1 MYTIDETEIMLNEI
15 AEEIPQ
21 ELYNELNELNGGIVL
36 KAEVKL
42 HPQNKAKDLFILGEY
57 HRGGQLENFIA
68 IYYGSFVQ
76 TFGNVPLAEY
86 KEQLRSELK
95 HEFIHHLEGLA
106 GVKDLEV
113 EDSVEIQKYLKMST
127 KSDGLE

>member
-15 AEEIPQ
+15 AEEIPR
-21 ELYNELNELNGGIVL
+21 ELYNELNGGIVL

-57 HRGGQLENFIA
+57 HRGGQLGNFIA

-76 TFGNVPLAEY
+76 TFGNASLAEY
-86 KEQLRSELK
+86 KEQLRRVLK
-95 HEFIHHLEGLA
+95 HEFLHHLEGLA

-113 EDSVEIQKYLKMST
+113 EDAVEIQKYLKMST